1 MRDNFKSVEA
11 VNGSMK
17 IKHVEL
23 DVTELEWE
31 IINILIHG
39 SVRDILLQDIKDYQ
53 MEATEEELDNAW
65 DSIQLKW
72 EATG

>member
-39 SVRDILLQDIKDYQ
+39 SVRDILLQYIKDYQ
-53 MEATEEELDNAW
+53 MENTEDEIIDAW
-65 DSIQLKW
+65 DSIQVKW

>member
-1 MRDNFKSVEA
+1 
-11 VNGSMK
+11 MK

-39 SVRDILLQDIKDYQ
+39 SVRDILLQYIKDYQ

>member
-1 MRDNFKSVEA
+1 
-11 VNGSMK
+11 MK

-39 SVRDILLQDIKDYQ
+39 SVRDILLQYIKDYQ
-53 MEATEEELDNAW
+53 MENTEDEIIDAW
-65 DSIQLKW
+65 DSIQVKW

>member
-17 IKHVEL
+17 TKHIEL
-23 DVTELEWE
+23 DISELEWE
-31 IINILIHG
+31 IVSTAIFAPI
-39 SVRDILLQDIKDYQ
+39 RDILLQHIKDYQ
-53 MEATEEELDNAW
+53 METTEEELDKAW
-65 DSIQLKW
+65 DSIQVKW

>member
-31 IINILIHG
+31 IVNAAIHG
-39 SVRDILLQDIKDYQ
+39 PVRDIILQHIKDYQ
-53 MEATEEELDNAW
+53 METTEDELDKAW